1 MDTVD
6 ASAGFGLLAGL
17 LSVGA
22 GYFSGLVVAL
32 AAITAGVA
40 GARFV
45 DRDRGHPGIARW
57 GLGFGIASAGWAGFL
72 LPGVVPPALRG
83 AILGGS
89 LLPLWLLARR
99 PRPFGG
105 G

>member
-6 ASAGFGLLAGL
+6 AAAGFGLLAGL

-22 GYFSGLVVAL
+22 AYFSGLVVAL

-40 GARFV
+40 AVRYV
-45 DRDRGHPGIARW
+45 DRGRVPHGRGRW
-57 GLGFGIASAGWAGFL
+57 GLGFGVASAGWAGFL
-72 LPGVVPPALRG
+72 LPGFVPTPLRG

-89 LLPLWLLARR
+89 LVPLWLLARR

-105 G
+105 A